1 MIETEVLKSMRKSM
15 ENDDI
20 DTIRAFFEERPQM
33 LKEEHKVYGTW
44 LNIAVDCGKK
54 ESVEY
59 FLSKGAHIDTGSI
72 EKNPL
77 FAAINWKNSELVS
90 LFLKQDMDLTVKY
103 QVSYGEVDALGYAR
117 IWSTPEIVSLIEKRY
132 TELGIPVTEPE
143 QKRPKKMLGRKLSN
157 KKKLDKG
164 VLKEKLAAAI
174 RQAISDACEKTAGD
188 KEEIYAMSF
197 RMHCDAE
204 DADWR
209 YMCEVIVQTK
219 ENCIGSM
226 EKKYIP
232 EEYKYSESNM
242 DAFRPVQE
250 YLLENC
256 IDLDE
261 CGEVWD
267 ADEEE
272 KMRKKIK
279 KQNVQIEK
287 ILAETVAEL
296 RKKKILVNHVGKE
309 FYVFP
314 YIGEEDIPKD
324 LLSYTKKM
332 NKGLDVAE
340 YNKFI
345 DTMGSVNFCE

>member
-1 MIETEVLKSMRKSM
+1 MIETEVLKSIRKAM

-20 DTIRAFFEERPQM
+20 DTIKAFFEERPQ
-33 LKEEHKVYGTW
+33 LLEEEHKLYGTW

-59 FLSKGAHIDTGSI
+59 FLSKGARIETDSI
-72 EKNPL
+72 SKNPL
-77 FAAINWKNSELVS
+77 FAAINRKNLEMVS
-90 LFLKQDMDLTVKY
+90 LFLEQDMDLTVKY
-103 QVSYGEVDALGYAR
+103 QLSYGEVDALGYAK
-117 IWSTPEIVSLIEKRY
+117 IWSTPEIVSLIEKKY
-132 TELGIPVTEPE
+132 TELGIPITESE
-143 QKRPKKMLGRKLSN
+143 QKQPKKIPGRKLSN

-174 RQAISDACEKTAGD
+174 RQAILDAYEKTAGD

-232 EEYKYSESNM
+232 EEYKYSENNM
-242 DAFRPVQE
+242 DAFRQVQE

-261 CGEVWD
+261 CDGIWD

-272 KMRKKIK
+272 KMCERMK

-296 RKKKILVNHVGKE
+296 RKKKILVNHVGKD

-314 YIGEEDIPKD
+314 YIGEEDIPKE

-332 NKGLDVAE
+332 NKGLDVSE

-345 DTMGSVNFCE
+345 DTMGSTNFCE